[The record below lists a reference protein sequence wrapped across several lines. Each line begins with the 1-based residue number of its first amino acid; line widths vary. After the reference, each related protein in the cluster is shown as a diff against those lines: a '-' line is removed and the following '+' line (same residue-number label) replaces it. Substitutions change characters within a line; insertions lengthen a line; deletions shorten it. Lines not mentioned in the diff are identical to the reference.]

1 MNSEL
6 QSKLESL
13 QKREQMYYDYWLAL
27 NNNTEEEKE
36 YNKKM
41 KEQIDIDKA
50 LLEKQ
55 MIL

>member
-13 QKREQMYYDYWLAL
+13 QRREQMYYDYWLAL

>member
-13 QKREQMYYDYWLAL
+13 QRREQMYYDYWLAL

-55 MIL
+55 MIS